1 MAKDNASGTLLQGD
15 GYGPV
20 RVTCTLHPNCSLS
33 VLSLSSIASWL
44 QPQIR
49 LKTCLRVAANHLA
62 VITNSIKE
70 KNCLTPFGHT
80 QSLPDVSH
88 SSIQFI
94 LIFSCG
100 SKRQQYTQP
109 LVCLQG
115 FYALNCQNITS
126 RTASWRL
133 VKKMYISKT
142 NFIVSNGKVPM
153 EQISCHYFIFFF
165 LREETEL
172 LNTKLNKNYK
182 KLWLA
187 ERQEIN
193 LDSINTISFLKCV

>member
-1 MAKDNASGTLLQGD
+1 MLTSGCKSFSCNNKQHKGKELF
-15 GYGPV
+15 
-20 RVTCTLHPNCSLS
+20 
-33 VLSLSSIASWL
+33 
-44 QPQIR
+44 
-49 LKTCLRVAANHLA
+49 
-62 VITNSIKE
+62 NSIWPHSKPAW
-70 KNCLTPFGHT
+70 CLTFFYSVHPDIFLWVKKT
-80 QSLPDVSH
+80 TIYPAFSLPLGVLCSELLEH
-88 SSIQFI
+88 N
-94 LIFSCG
+94 
-100 SKRQQYTQP
+100 QQ
-109 LVCLQG
+109 
-115 FYALNCQNITS
+115 NCF
-126 RTASWRL
+126 L
-133 VKKMYISKT
+133 EVGKKMYISKT